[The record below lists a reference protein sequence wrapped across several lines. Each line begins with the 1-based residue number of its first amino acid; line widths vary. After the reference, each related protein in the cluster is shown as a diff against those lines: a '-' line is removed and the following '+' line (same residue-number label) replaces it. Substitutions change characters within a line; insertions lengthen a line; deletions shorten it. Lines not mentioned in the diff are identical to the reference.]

1 MPPPTTTMF
10 FEESLSLLDFA
21 LIIVRERR
29 AVDGEENAKVRGGTT
44 NANRPHRISLMLGS
58 FVSESTQRNQEGR
71 VCPNFGYYLNLF
83 SQILTRGVLEVECL
97 LLLAKTKEIQT
108 SILMFRL

>member
-1 MPPPTTTMF
+1 MLRLF
-10 FEESLSLLDFA
+10 ESLSLLDFA

-71 VCPNFGYYLNLF
+71 VCPNVGYYLNLF
-83 SQILTRGVLEVECL
+83 SHTTRGVLEVECL
-97 LLLAKTKEIQT
+97 LY
-108 SILMFRL
+108 